1 MPSST
6 TANLPLQ
13 NYLQGLREFDY
24 SPWTYWGNVF
34 GGWFSPTVNF
44 GGNLED
50 VPAER
55 YVLNE
60 VGSYGKQLNRVI
72 DVLTVLLGDLDR
84 KKLTPQEQRY
94 VFAFEDLAQA
104 ADAAS
109 ANFKG
114 KQPYGDLTHSDV
126 NDLIY
131 RMLTLKGSN
140 PEVFKQLSA
149 DIRKRLDLVEAS

>member
-1 MPSST
+1 
-6 TANLPLQ
+6 
-13 NYLQGLREFDY
+13 
-24 SPWTYWGNVF
+24 
-34 GGWFSPTVNF
+34 
-44 GGNLED
+44 
-50 VPAER
+50 
-55 YVLNE
+55 
-60 VGSYGKQLNRVI
+60 
-72 DVLTVLLGDLDR
+72 LDR

-114 KQPYGDLTHSDV
+114 KQPHGDLTHSDV

-149 DIRKRLDLVEAS
+149 DIKKRLDLAEAP